1 MRVRWS
7 QHRDTSRHKASPEVD
22 NGEAGE
28 VPPGCSLH
36 DSFFHCGNKVL
47 GNGSAED
54 VIDELEASTTNQGFH
69 LDLAIA
75 ELPMAAALFF
85 VPPMRVGLA
94 PNCFPVWDLRSFQY
108 HFGVVALLQL
118 GDDYLNVLL
127 ASAGDE
133 KFLGLRI
140 AEEADHLVFFH

>member
-1 MRVRWS
+1 
-7 QHRDTSRHKASPEVD
+7 
-22 NGEAGE
+22 
-28 VPPGCSLH
+28 
-36 DSFFHCGNKVL
+36 
-47 GNGSAED
+47 
-54 VIDELEASTTNQGFH
+54 
-69 LDLAIA
+69 
-75 ELPMAAALFF
+75 
-85 VPPMRVGLA
+85 MRVGLA
-94 PNCFPVWDLRSFQY
+94 PNCFPVRDLRSFQY